1 MDQLFTPVRVGALDL
16 SHRVVLAPLTRMRSE
31 MPGNVPGPAIR
42 DYYRQRATPGG
53 LLIAEATFVSRQ
65 GNGGYAS
72 PGIENE
78 AQLAGW
84 RPVVEAVHAEGA
96 RFLLQ
101 LWHVGRASHT
111 ELQPG
116 GAQPVAP
123 SAGESG
129 ASVWRENGYGSAS
142 PARAISLAEIPGIVA
157 QYRHAAERALRAGF
171 DGVEIHAANGY
182 LIDQFLQDNSNR
194 RTDAYGGSME
204 NRMRFLLEVA
214 DAVAEVWSA
223 DRIGVRIAPGGGF
236 NDMHD
241 SNAEALFTAVAH
253 ALRQLGIAYLH
264 VVEPRVRSPGEPAD
278 QPPVAS
284 GVIKRAFGGAVI
296 AAGGFD
302 GPGAEAIVAAG
313 DADLVAFGRHFIAN
327 PDLPERLRQRLPLNA
342 YDRDTFYYGGMRGY
356 LDYPRYA
363 AMETAA

>member
-1 MDQLFTPVRVGALDL
+1 MGKLFTPVRVGALDL
-16 SHRVVLAPLTRMRSE
+16 SHRVVLAPLTRMRSD
-31 MPGNVPGPAIR
+31 MPGNVPGAAMR

-53 LLIAEATFVSRQ
+53 LLIAEATFISRQ

-72 PGIENE
+72 PGIEDE
-78 AQLAGW
+78 AQVAGW
-84 RPVVEAVHAEGA
+84 RPVVEAVHAQGA

-116 GAQPVAP
+116 GGQPVAP

-129 ASVWRENGYGSAS
+129 AGVWLEHSYASAS
-142 PARAISLAEIPGIVA
+142 PARAIVAAEIPGIVA
-157 QYRHAAERALRAGF
+157 QYRDAAERARRAGF

-182 LIDQFLQDNSNR
+182 LIDQFLQDGSNR
-194 RTDAYGGSME
+194 RTDGYGGSVE

-214 DAVAEVWSA
+214 DAVSAVWGA

-241 SNAEALFTAVAH
+241 SNAKALFTAVAH
-253 ALRQLGIAYLH
+253 ALRRRGIAYVH
-264 VVEPRVRSPGEPAD
+264 VVEPRVRISGAED

-284 GVIKRAFGGAVI
+284 GTVKRAFGGAVI

-302 GPGAEAIVAAG
+302 GPGAEAVVAGG

-327 PDLPERLRQRLPLNA
+327 PDLPKRLRRGLPLNA
-342 YDRDTFYYGGMRGY
+342 YDRDTFYYGGMAGY
-356 LDYPRYA
+356 LDDPRYA
-363 AMETAA
+363 TLEAAA